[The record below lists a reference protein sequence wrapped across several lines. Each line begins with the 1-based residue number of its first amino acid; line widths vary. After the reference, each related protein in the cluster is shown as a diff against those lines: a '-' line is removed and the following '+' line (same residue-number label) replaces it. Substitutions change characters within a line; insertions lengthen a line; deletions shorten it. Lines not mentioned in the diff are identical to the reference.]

1 MGHSGLRW
9 ELGVHRR
16 LVNGSMARAL
26 VAKPPLPKLVTL
38 GIDVPLLKLRA
49 AGRKALVCAA
59 IHLTQWPPSCDCRLH
74 LGAAGRNGTPLFK
87 LKLCRLHVVV

>member
-1 MGHSGLRW
+1 MGASISTVQRLRW

-38 GIDVPLLKLRA
+38 GIDVPGTGTFPSPESHTKPRSKEVA
-49 AGRKALVCAA
+49 NRGRSIVQKRG
-59 IHLTQWPPSCDCRLH
+59 SS
-74 LGAAGRNGTPLFK
+74 K
-87 LKLCRLHVVV
+87 SSS